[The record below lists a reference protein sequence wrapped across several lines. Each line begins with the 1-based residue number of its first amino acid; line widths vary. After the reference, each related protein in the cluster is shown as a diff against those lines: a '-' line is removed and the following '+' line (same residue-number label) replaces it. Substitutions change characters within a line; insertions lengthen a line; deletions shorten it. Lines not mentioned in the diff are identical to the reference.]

1 MKENYLETVKE
12 IYALLMKRERL
23 SSIMLAEE
31 LLAKTFNQWRAKT
44 ENRGTLARQLIIV
57 STAYAETM
65 IASARYK
72 EGYAACITAIAY
84 TAREKVKAEDMM
96 SIYVTAWQALSGVL
110 MNSEPSTDNQVREQV
125 KIVTSSIGTMLYH
138 YYYEAGQQNANKNL
152 MLDAYQSLKDITEF
166 VDIMTD
172 VDGYIP
178 VITDLVRNSELLNLT
193 E

>member
-1 MKENYLETVKE
+1 METVKE

-31 LLAKTFNQWRAKT
+31 LLAKTFNQWRTQT
-44 ENRGTLARQLIIV
+44 ENRSTLARQLIIV

-84 TAREKVKAEDMM
+84 TAREKVNAEDMM

-125 KIVTSSIGTMLYH
+125 KIVTSSIGTILYH
-138 YYYEAGQQNANKNL
+138 YYYEAGQQNANNNL
-152 MLDAYQSLKDITEF
+152 MQDAYQSLKDITEF
-166 VDIMTD
+166 VDIKTD
-172 VDGYIP
+172 VNDYIP